1 MLASFIVVLTP
12 EDTSALGDTLG
23 RSLHGL
29 LLRLVAEADPR
40 LANELHSDSSNK
52 PFTVSTLQG
61 RFIREKGRTIAQ
73 PGSLYRVRY
82 TVLNEGLFNALSR
95 TLLGKLVV
103 RSSVAI
109 DGSPFRVA
117 DIVIA
122 PEASA
127 GWAQII
133 GYDELVR
140 QARTERR
147 IALEFKSPTTFRTGD
162 QNLLFPLPS
171 SVFGSYARKWRE
183 HAQASLPADLELFV
197 QRAVAAERYRLETAV
212 VSYGRHQ
219 FNGFVGECHFRILED
234 SLEHTRALNVL
245 ADFALFS
252 GTGQKTTQ
260 GLGQTRRLAP

>member
-12 EDTSALGDTLG
+12 EETSTLGDTLG

-29 LLRLVAEADPR
+29 LLRLVAETDPQ
-40 LANELHSDSSNK
+40 LANELHSDSANK
-52 PFTVSTLQG
+52 PFTASTLMG
-61 RFIREKGRTIAQ
+61 RFSRERGHPVAQ
-73 PGSLYRVRY
+73 PGNLYRVRY
-82 TVLNEGLFNALSR
+82 TVLTEALFSALSR
-95 TLLGKLVV
+95 TLLDRLIVHDP
-103 RSSVAI
+103 VAI
-109 DGSPFRVA
+109 DGRPFRVT
-117 DIVIA
+117 DIEIA

-127 GWAQII
+127 GWAQIV

-140 QARTERR
+140 HARTERR

-171 SVFGSYARKWRE
+171 SVFGSYARKWRG
-183 HAQASLPADLELFV
+183 HAPALLPADLDSFV

-212 VSYGRHQ
+212 VSYGKHQ

-234 SLEHTRALNVL
+234 SPVHTLALNVL
-245 ADFALFS
+245 ADFALFA